1 MGTRRSVHGWAGT
14 VISLLPTRLN
24 LLSVEVQ
31 LSKRTRPFKF
41 REGVLPDPRLFE
53 NLNVPMHTSMLSVT

>member
-14 VISLLPTRLN
+14 VISLLATRLN

-31 LSKRTRPFKF
+31 LSKRMRPFKF
-41 REGVLPDPRLFE
+41 QGYCLIRDYLKTLTY
-53 NLNVPMHTSMLSVT
+53 LCIS

>member
-1 MGTRRSVHGWAGT
+1 